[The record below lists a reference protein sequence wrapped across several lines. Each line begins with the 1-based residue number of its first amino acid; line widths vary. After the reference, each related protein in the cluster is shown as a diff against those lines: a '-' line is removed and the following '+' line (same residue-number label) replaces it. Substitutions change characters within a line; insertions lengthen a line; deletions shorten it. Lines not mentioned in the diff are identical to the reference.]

1 MADNTAIITRARLVQ
16 IAWDDKQQTANEVP
30 GGKTVE
36 VQFNPQ
42 TLRLSYANET
52 KGGDQP
58 GGSAKQFVGSGTT
71 KLSVELLFDTTE
83 ETGADNRRDVRHKT
97 EAVAFFLKAE
107 KQKQQKGKR
116 PPPRVPPG
124 IRFEWGTF
132 IFRGVVTSMQ
142 ETLDYFSEEG
152 IPMRATLALELAR
165 QEIEFEFGK
174 PGAASPTPGVP
185 LGAPG
190 AGTPGTDPGVG
201 ARDGESLQQL
211 ASRVGS
217 SADWKAIATLNNID
231 NPLRLGA
238 GIRLNVDLSGSAS
251 AGVSAGASSRAT
263 ASVSASTGVSASAGV
278 SGGFAAGARGS
289 FGGG

>member
-1 MADNTAIITRARLVQ
+1 MADNTAIVTRAKLVQ

-58 GGSAKQFVGSGTT
+58 GGNAKQFVGSGTT
-71 KLSVELLFDTTE
+71 KMSVELLFDTTE
-83 ETGADNRRDVRHKT
+83 ETGDDSQRDVRRKT
-97 EAVAFFLKAE
+97 EAVAFFIKAE
-107 KQKQQKGKR
+107 KSKEQKGKR

-152 IPMRATLALELAR
+152 IPMRATISLELSR
-165 QEIEFEFGK
+165 QEIEFEFGQ
-174 PGAASPTPGVP
+174 PGAAS
-185 LGAPG
+185 GAAGGP
-190 AGTPGTDPGVG
+190 AGTPASGIPATDPGTT

-211 ASRVGS
+211 ASRVGN
-217 SADWKAIATLNNID
+217 SADWKAIATLNGID
-231 NPLRLGA
+231 NPLRLSA
-238 GIRLNVDLSGSAS
+238 GVRLNVDLSAS
-251 AGVSAGASSRAT
+251 AGASVRVGGSVSAGTSVSAGAS
-263 ASVSASTGVSASAGV
+263 ASVGLS
-278 SGGFAAGARGS
+278 AGARGS
-289 FGGG
+289 FGVG